1 MLLNWRA
8 LALDYLSKRQTLF
21 NFMLKWRKA
30 SFRDAEGP
38 QRLQWLGRLD
48 STQYLPTLCRSSP
61 FNWYV
66 YICKI
71 CCFHLHERIIFDCVL
86 SRMLSKEHLLLRED
100 LHKTS
105 IIQELP
111 SEHWPIFLK
120 SIKSFSIKQNS
131 IIPYSILQ
139 SHASFSILKCLPTWF
154 VWNIFVLKEKNTIRD
169 EVSTQGCISCG
180 PCSYPELT
188 EDHVLP
194 SA

>member
-61 FNWYV
+61 FNWN
-66 YICKI
+66 
-71 CCFHLHERIIFDCVL
+71 ERIIFDCVL

-169 EVSTQGCISCG
+169 EVSTV
-180 PCSYPELT
+180 P
-188 EDHVLP
+188 
-194 SA
+194 